1 MLIMK
6 IFIFPIDI
14 QMLTLLV
21 PVLIGYLAEPSKVR
35 TLPKYQRQLHE
46 QALQWLL
53 KIGPKY
59 PQEFKALMGQKPEL
73 RFKLE
78 AAIRNQQQSINL
90 AQKASEAQ
98 RNGLLAKP
106 QKPTIKLKTDFSN
119 FQ

>member
-1 MLIMK
+1 MIILQISS
-6 IFIFPIDI
+6 PLTDI

-21 PVLIGYLAEPSKVR
+21 PVLIGFLAEPSRLR
-35 TLPKYQRQLHE
+35 TLPKYQRQLHD

-59 PQEFKALMGQKPEL
+59 PKEFKALMGQTPEL
-73 RFKLE
+73 RQKLE
-78 AAIRNQQQSINL
+78 AAIRSQQQSINI

-98 RNGLLAKP
+98 RSGLLAKP

>member
-6 IFIFPIDI
+6 SFTFPIDI

-21 PVLIGYLAEPSKVR
+21 PVLIGYLADPNKVR

-59 PQEFKALMGQKPEL
+59 PQEFKALMAQKPEL